1 MTCGSQPANEIAA
14 SVAENCSR
22 LLAVA
27 LEHAR
32 LDDPHRFAQLEKLSG
47 TGLLTFGVRVAFTAT
62 VDNAVVEVLA
72 LDGTDPRLEIG
83 RFHVGRESVS

>member
-1 MTCGSQPANEIAA
+1 MSAA
-14 SVAENCSR
+14 DLAGTVAENCGR

-27 LEHAR
+27 LERAR
-32 LDDPHRFAQLEKLSG
+32 LDDPHRFAQLERLAG

-72 LDGTDPRLEIG
+72 LDGADPKFEIG
-83 RFHVGRESVS
+83 RFSVGRESVS